1 LIDVSLLI
9 AWAFFPL
16 VLGLASLGCGK
27 LLGRLTGVELPLALL
42 IPSGFAVIIVVAG
55 LATGIPATARTAT
68 PLVVGLAVAGLCFL
82 PRRRPG
88 TEARVA
94 VAVGITTFLI
104 FGAPVLFSGEA
115 TFSGYIKL
123 DDTATFL
130 AFADHALDHGR
141 DLSMLE
147 PSTYEATLT
156 VNVANGYPLG
166 AVLPLGIGAR
176 LVGSDPAWVWQ
187 PFISFAAALL
197 SMTLYALA
205 AGLVPGRAR
214 RACVAVLGASS
225 ALLYGYALWGGVKEV
240 IAAALL
246 ALCAATLTHAVH
258 GGARAA
264 LIPATAC
271 AAFLGVMSLGGIV
284 WLLPLAVA
292 ILFSGPRGRARRTA
306 VFCAPA
312 AILAAPALTEAAAFL
327 RPDNMTSFRAAE
339 ELGNL
344 VRPLRLRQV
353 MGIWPTGDF
362 RVDPTHHWLTSAL
375 VVVAIVGLVLG
386 VERARRRRAH
396 ATLLLGGAVA
406 LGVVV
411 FVAAGSPW
419 LGGKAL
425 AIASP
430 IALFLAAC
438 GYAANLGRGGSPVWP
453 AGMALLIVGVC
464 WSNALAYREVWL
476 APRDQLEE
484 LELIG
489 ERFAGQGPALMT
501 EYQPYG
507 VRHFLRRL
515 DAEGASELRRRA
527 VRLRDGVVLA
537 KGQHADLD
545 EFRASEIDNAY
556 RVLVLRRSP
565 VASRPS
571 SRYELAARGTWYD
584 VWRRLDGV
592 VGQERIPLGSA
603 LDPLGAA
610 PCQTLQRLAKSGGR
624 IVTPTVRHTAVAGF
638 AAVPAGW
645 VPSDPDSGIVTPTV
659 GAASLWISVPAHG
672 TYGVWVGGSFRGT
685 VRTTVDNAPGGS
697 LSSHLNA
704 AGMWVRTGLVE
715 LTAGQHLVTVAL
727 SPSQLRPGNG
737 GKGFSIGPVALA
749 QEPSG
754 ALETQAAINAVA
766 LCGTQLDW
774 IETTAG

>member
-9 AWAFFPL
+9 AWAVFPL

-27 LLGRLTGVELPLALL
+27 LLGRAAGIELPLALL
-42 IPSGFAVIIVVAG
+42 IPSGFAFIIVVAG
-55 LATGIPATARTAT
+55 LATGIPVTASAAT
-68 PLVVGLAVAGLCFL
+68 PLVVGLSIAGLCLL

-88 TEARVA
+88 TDARVA
-94 VAVGITTFLI
+94 VAVGVSTFLI
-104 FGAPVLFSGEA
+104 FGAPVLISGEA
-115 TFSGYIKL
+115 TFSGYVKL

-130 AFADHALDHGR
+130 AFADHTLDHGR

-147 PSTYEATLT
+147 PSTYEATLA

-197 SMTLYALA
+197 SMTLYTLA
-205 AGLVPGRAR
+205 GGLVAGRVRQAG
-214 RACVAVLGASS
+214 VAVLGASS

-258 GGARAA
+258 GGARAV

-284 WLLPLAVA
+284 WLLPLAIA
-292 ILFSGPRGRARRTA
+292 ILFSGARDRARRTA
-306 VFCAPA
+306 VFCTLA
-312 AILAAPALTEAAAFL
+312 ALLAAPALTEAAAFL

-362 RVDPTHHWLTSAL
+362 RVDPTHRWQTSAL
-375 VVVAIVGLVLG
+375 VVVAILGLVLG
-386 VERARRRRAH
+386 LTRAWRQRAH
-396 ATLLLGGAVA
+396 AVLLLGAASA
-406 LGVVV
+406 LGAVV

-425 AIASP
+425 ALASP
-430 IALFLAAC
+430 IALFLAGC
-438 GYAANLGRGGSPVWP
+438 GYAAHLGRRSSPVWP
-453 AGMALLIVGVC
+453 AGMALLVVGVC
-464 WSNALAYREVWL
+464 WSNVLAYREVWL

-489 ERFAGQGPALMT
+489 EQFAGQGPALMT

-507 VRHFLRRL
+507 VRHFLRQL

-527 VRLRDGVVLA
+527 VRLRDGSTLA
-537 KGQHADLD
+537 KGRYADLD
-545 EFRASEIDNAY
+545 EFELSEIAGSY
-556 RVLVLRRSP
+556 RLLVLRRSP

-584 VWRRLDGV
+584 VWRRRDTTPV
-592 VGQERIPLGSA
+592 RERIPLGSTLDA
-603 LDPLGAA
+603 LGVASCA
-610 PCQTLQRLAKSGGR
+610 TLQQLARSGNPLVVPAPR
-624 IVTPTVRHTAVAGF
+624 YASVTGF
-638 AAVPAGW
+638 AVVPSGW
-645 VPSDPDSGIVTPTV
+645 VPTAHDPGIVTPTTGV
-659 GAASLWISVPAHG
+659 ASVSISTPVAG
-672 TYGVWVGGSFRGT
+672 TFAVWVGGSFRGT
-685 VRTTVDNAPGGS
+685 LRTTVDGRPSGS
-697 LSSHLNA
+697 LSSQINPV
-704 AGMWVRTGLVE
+704 GMWARTGSVQLARGWHVVTIE
-715 LTAGQHLVTVAL
+715 LSH
-727 SPSQLRPGNG
+727 SRLRPGRSG
-737 GKGFSIGPVALA
+737 PGLFLGPVALA
-749 QEPSG
+749 QEPTD
-754 ALETQAAINAVA
+754 ALSELPARDAHQ
-766 LCGTQLDW
+766 LCGARLDW
-774 IETTAG
+774 IETIDG